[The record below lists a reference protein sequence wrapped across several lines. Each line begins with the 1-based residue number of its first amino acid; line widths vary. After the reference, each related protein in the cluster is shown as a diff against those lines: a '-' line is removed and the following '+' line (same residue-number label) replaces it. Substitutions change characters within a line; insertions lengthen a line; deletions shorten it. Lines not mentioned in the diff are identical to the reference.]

1 MKTMNIYLAVDGNEY
16 EFMYPVEP
24 FRNYDNNT
32 WIIDIEHMCT
42 EQKGC
47 MILKPTML
55 PKGSIEKLLGY
66 KLTWKDEPILID
78 YGY

>member
-16 EFMYPVEP
+16 EFIYPVEP
-24 FRNYDNNT
+24 FRNNDNNT

-47 MILKPTML
+47 MMLKPTML

-66 KLTWKDEPILID
+66 KLTWKDEPISID